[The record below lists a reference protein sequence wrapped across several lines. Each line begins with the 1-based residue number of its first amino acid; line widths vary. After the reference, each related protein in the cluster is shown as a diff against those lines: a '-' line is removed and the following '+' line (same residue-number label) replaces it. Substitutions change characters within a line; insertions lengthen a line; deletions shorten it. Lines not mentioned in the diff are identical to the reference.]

1 MGLDI
6 YAGTY
11 VRYYTRNWKTAAQQF
26 CEENGLQYSQ
36 VGAQEEAAD
45 EEEASVEEIE
55 QAVKLWQNQ
64 LVSALQNSGI
74 EAAKSWRE
82 DNEAPYYT
90 DKPDWDALG
99 ALLLFAAGKLMKRR
113 YPEKYKKNLKYHEVL
128 EIMGVS
134 KSQYH
139 NWSLFSNV
147 CHYIPIED
155 GFVFKYPLANGTETM
170 IGTTKCLKYELT
182 KINEASWNADE
193 ETILNWSKTEG
204 YPAEATVT
212 AGKLMFLQML
222 QRHEYNT
229 ESLAKSAFS
238 ILWQAV
244 SFAEKE
250 RVAIIFDY

>member
-6 YAGTY
+6 YAGSF

-36 VGAQEEAAD
+36 ISAQERD
-45 EEEASVEEIE
+45 LEEEKASVEEIE
-55 QAVKLWQNQ
+55 QTVNMWQNQ

-74 EAAKSWRE
+74 QAAKTWLE
-82 DNEAPYYT
+82 DNETPYYT
-90 DKPDWDALG
+90 NKPDWDALG
-99 ALLLFAAGKLMKRR
+99 ALLLYAAGKLMRQR
-113 YPEKYKKNLKYHEVL
+113 YPEKYRKNTKYHEVL

-134 KSQYH
+134 KSPYH

-155 GFVFKYPLANGTETM
+155 GFVFKYPLVNGTEAM

-182 KINEASWNADE
+182 KINELGWKADE
-193 ETILNWSKTEG
+193 ETILSWAETEG
-204 YPAEATVT
+204 YPAEATV
-212 AGKLMFLQML
+212 ASGKMMLLQMF
-222 QRHEYNT
+222 QRHEYHT
-229 ESLAKSAFS
+229 ESLAKFAFS

-244 SFAEKE
+244 TFAEKE